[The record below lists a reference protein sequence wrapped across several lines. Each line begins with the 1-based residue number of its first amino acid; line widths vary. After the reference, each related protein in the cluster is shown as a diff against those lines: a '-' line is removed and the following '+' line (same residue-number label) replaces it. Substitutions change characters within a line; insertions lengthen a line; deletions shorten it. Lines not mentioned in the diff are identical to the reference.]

1 MPTKP
6 QVLKRSRV
14 ASSKIFHVEALSMRF
29 ANGVEREYERLLSN
43 HRAVIIVPMLDNDRV
58 IIAQEYAAGT
68 HDYQWSLP
76 KGKLDPGEDYTAAA
90 NRELQEEIGYAAGEL
105 ILLKNMAQSP
115 NYMQH
120 STQLVLARDL
130 YPQAA
135 VGDEPEPLNTQI
147 ISLRELEAVCQWPDF
162 NEARSIA
169 ALYLV
174 RSYLQGHGI

>member
-6 QVLKRSRV
+6 QVLKRSHV
-14 ASSKIFHVEALSMRF
+14 ASSKIFHVEALHMRF

-43 HRAVIIVPMLDNDRV
+43 HQAVIIAPMLDDDRV
-58 IIAQEYAAGT
+58 ILAQEYAAGT
-68 HDYQWSLP
+68 DDYQWSLP
-76 KGKLDPGEDYTAAA
+76 KGKLDPGEDYATAA

-120 STQLVLARDL
+120 STQLVLARKL
-130 YPQAA
+130 YPQSAI
-135 VGDEPEPLNTQI
+135 GDEPEPLNTQI
-147 ISLRELEAVCQWPDF
+147 ISLSELETICQWPDF

-169 ALYLV
+169 ALFLV
-174 RSYLQGHGI
+174 RSFLQGRG